1 MNPTI
6 RNAPTG
12 KAIAADAV
20 EPARHRLVL
29 PALCIAVLIAQIDT
43 AIVNLATEPI
53 GAAFGARV
61 GALQWVIDAYNLA
74 YAVLLLTGGLV
85 GDLYGRR
92 RAFILGAAVLSGA
105 SVVCALAPT
114 LGVLIAGRAL
124 AGAGAALLIP
134 ASLAIVRVIWRDP
147 AERSRALGI
156 WAACGGIAMIVGPTL
171 GGVLI
176 HAFGWQSIFWVVIPF
191 GVAAIVLA
199 AAVVPESA
207 DPHGRRFD
215 PAAQMLGAFAIAC
228 VVFATIDAR
237 HDAPRAALLA
247 ATGAAAVALFVRI
260 ERRLGTAALVPLDL
274 FANRP
279 FRGMLIANGAMT
291 FGGYGMLFVLPLAW
305 QSHHVLDA
313 TGAGLALLPMS
324 VLFALVSFGSGAVAA
339 RFGGRAAGAGGVA
352 LMGAGLAA
360 IGIGAAGSTDAH
372 APLLGWAETGL
383 ALTGTG
389 LGLAVGSLAATAV
402 GAVDAARAGTAASLM
417 NVMRMIGAVF
427 GVAVLGALYDA
438 CGGGAAGLRIAMMVG
453 STVQLACAALAWRTS
468 GSATRAGSPRPIG

>member
-1 MNPTI
+1 MNPTL
-6 RNAPTG
+6 RPASTG
-12 KAIAADAV
+12 AADAV
-20 EPARHRLVL
+20 APARHRLVL

-74 YAVLLLTGGLV
+74 YAVLLLTGGLI
-85 GDLYGRR
+85 GDLFGRR
-92 RAFILGAAVLSGA
+92 RAFVLGAAVLSGA

-134 ASLAIVRVIWRDP
+134 ASLAIVRVTWRDP
-147 AERSRALGI
+147 AGRARALGI

-176 HAFGWQSIFWVVIPF
+176 PAFGWRSIFGIVIPF
-191 GVAAIVLA
+191 SVAAIVLA
-199 AAVVPESA
+199 SAVVPESA
-207 DPHGRRFD
+207 DPQGRRFD
-215 PAAQMLGAFAIAC
+215 PAAQVLGAIAIGC

-237 HDAPRAALLA
+237 HAPLRAVLLVA
-247 ATGAAAVALFVRI
+247 AAAAAVALFVRI

-274 FANRP
+274 FANRA
-279 FRGMLIANGAMT
+279 FRGMLVGNGTMT

-324 VLFALVSFGSGAVAA
+324 IPFALVSFGSGAAAA
-339 RFGGRAAGAGGVA
+339 RVGGRTAGAGGVA
-352 LMGAGLAA
+352 LMGLGLAA
-360 IGIGAAGSTDAH
+360 IGIGAAGSTDRH
-372 APLLGWAETGL
+372 APMLLWAEAGL

-417 NVMRMIGAVF
+417 NVTRMIGAVF
-427 GVAVLGALYDA
+427 GVAMLGALYDA
-438 CGGGAAGLRIAMMVG
+438 CGGDATGLRVAMLTG
-453 STVQLACAALAWRTS
+453 SALQLAGAALAWRTAGAS
-468 GSATRAGSPRPIG
+468 VPTGTTRPAG

>member
-1 MNPTI
+1 M
-6 RNAPTG
+6 
-12 KAIAADAV
+12 
-20 EPARHRLVL
+20 

-53 GAAFGARV
+53 GTAFGARV
-61 GALQWVIDAYNLA
+61 SALQWVIDAYNLA
-74 YAVLLLTGGLV
+74 YAVLLLTGGLI

-92 RAFILGAAVLSGA
+92 RAFVLGATVLSGA

-134 ASLAIVRVIWRDP
+134 ASLAIVRVLWRDP
-147 AERSRALGI
+147 AERARALGI

-176 HAFGWQSIFWVVIPF
+176 HAFGWRSIFGVVIPF
-191 GVAAIVLA
+191 GIAAIALA
-199 AAVVPESA
+199 SAVVPESA
-207 DPHGRRFD
+207 DPRGRRFD
-215 PAAQMLGAFAIAC
+215 PAAQVLGAIAIGC

-237 HDAPRAALLA
+237 HDPQRAALLIG
-247 ATGAAAVALFVRI
+247 TGA
-260 ERRLGTAALVPLDL
+260 AALVPLDL
-274 FANRP
+274 FANRA
-279 FRGMLIANGAMT
+279 FRGMLVGNGAMT

-313 TGAGLALLPMS
+313 SGAGLALLPMS
-324 VLFALVSFGSGAVAA
+324 VPFALVSFGSGAVAA
-339 RFGGRAAGAGGVA
+339 RVGARTAGAGGVA
-352 LMGAGLAA
+352 LMGLGLAA
-360 IGIGAAGSTDAH
+360 IGIGAAGSTNPH
-372 APLLGWAETGL
+372 APMLAWAEAGL

-417 NVMRMIGAVF
+417 NVTRMIGAVF
-427 GVAVLGALYDA
+427 GVALLGALYDA
-438 CGGGAAGLRIAMMVG
+438 CGGGASGLRVAMLTG
-453 STVQLACAALAWRTS
+453 SALQLAGAALAWRTAS
-468 GSATRAGSPRPIG
+468 TGTRAGAPRPIG

>member
-1 MNPTI
+1 MNSI
-6 RNAPTG
+6 RRPAATR
-12 KAIAADAV
+12 AADVAA
-20 EPARHRLVL
+20 PARHRLVL

-61 GALQWVIDAYNLA
+61 AALQWVIDAYNLA
-74 YAVLLLTGGLV
+74 YAVLLLTGGLID
-85 GDLYGRR
+85 DLYGRR
-92 RAFILGAAVLSGA
+92 RAFVLGATVLSGA

-114 LGVLIAGRAL
+114 LGVLIAGRTL

-134 ASLAIVRVIWRDP
+134 ASLAIVRVLWRDP
-147 AERSRALGI
+147 AERARALGI

-176 HAFGWQSIFWVVIPF
+176 HTFGWRSIFGVVIPF
-191 GVAAIVLA
+191 GIAAIALA
-199 AAVVPESA
+199 SAVVPEST
-207 DPHGRRFD
+207 DPQGRRFD
-215 PAAQMLGAFAIAC
+215 PAAQVLGAIAIGC

-237 HDAPRAALLA
+237 HDPLRAPLLIG
-247 ATGAAAVALFVRI
+247 TGAAAIALFVRI

-274 FANRP
+274 FANRA
-279 FRGMLIANGAMT
+279 FRGMLVGNGAMT

-324 VLFALVSFGSGAVAA
+324 VPFALVSFGSGAVAA
-339 RFGGRAAGAGGVA
+339 RVGARTAGAGCVA
-352 LMGAGLAA
+352 LMGLGLAA
-360 IGIGAAGSTDAH
+360 IGIGAAGSTNPH
-372 APLLGWAETGL
+372 APMLAWAEAGL

-402 GAVDAARAGTAASLM
+402 GAV
-417 NVMRMIGAVF
+417 F
-427 GVAVLGALYDA
+427 GVALLGALYDA
-438 CGGGAAGLRIAMMVG
+438 CGGGASGLRVAMLTG
-453 STVQLACAALAWRTS
+453 SALQLAGAALAWRTA
-468 GSATRAGSPRPIG
+468 GTGTRAGAPRPIG

>member
-1 MNPTI
+1 MNPI
-6 RNAPTG
+6 RRPAAPR
-12 KAIAADAV
+12 AADVAA
-20 EPARHRLVL
+20 PARHRLAL

-53 GAAFGARV
+53 GTAFGARV

-74 YAVLLLTGGLV
+74 YAVLLLTGGLI

-92 RAFILGAAVLSGA
+92 RAFVLGATVLSGA

-134 ASLAIVRVIWRDP
+134 ASLAIVRVLWRDP
-147 AERSRALGI
+147 AERARALGI

-176 HAFGWQSIFWVVIPF
+176 HAFGWRSIFGVVIPF
-191 GVAAIVLA
+191 GIAAIALA
-199 AAVVPESA
+199 SAVVPESA
-207 DPHGRRFD
+207 DPRGRRFD
-215 PAAQMLGAFAIAC
+215 PAAQVLGAIAIGC

-237 HDAPRAALLA
+237 HDPLRAALLIG
-247 ATGAAAVALFVRI
+247 TGAAAIALFVRI

-274 FANRP
+274 FANRT
-279 FRGMLIANGAMT
+279 FRGMLVGNGAMT

-324 VLFALVSFGSGAVAA
+324 VPFALVSFGSGAVAA
-339 RFGGRAAGAGGVA
+339 RVGARTAGAGGVA
-352 LMGAGLAA
+352 LMGLGLAA
-360 IGIGAAGSTDAH
+360 IGIGA
-372 APLLGWAETGL
+372 
-383 ALTGTG
+383 
-389 LGLAVGSLAATAV
+389 
-402 GAVDAARAGTAASLM
+402 
-417 NVMRMIGAVF
+417 
-427 GVAVLGALYDA
+427 
-438 CGGGAAGLRIAMMVG
+438 
-453 STVQLACAALAWRTS
+453 
-468 GSATRAGSPRPIG
+468 

>member
-1 MNPTI
+1 MNPI
-6 RNAPTG
+6 RRPAAPR
-12 KAIAADAV
+12 AADVAA
-20 EPARHRLVL
+20 PARHRLAL

-53 GAAFGARV
+53 GTAFGARV

-74 YAVLLLTGGLV
+74 YAVLLLTGGLI

-92 RAFILGAAVLSGA
+92 RAFVLGATVLSGA

-134 ASLAIVRVIWRDP
+134 ASLAIVRVLWRHP
-147 AERSRALGI
+147 AERARALGI

-176 HAFGWQSIFWVVIPF
+176 HAFGWRSIFGVVIPF
-191 GVAAIVLA
+191 GIAAIALTS
-199 AAVVPESA
+199 AVVPESA
-207 DPHGRRFD
+207 DPRGRRFD
-215 PAAQMLGAFAIAC
+215 PAAQVLGAIAIGC

-237 HDAPRAALLA
+237 HDPQRAALLIG
-247 ATGAAAVALFVRI
+247 TGAAAIALFVRI

-274 FANRP
+274 FANRA
-279 FRGMLIANGAMT
+279 FRGMLVGNGAMT

-313 TGAGLALLPMS
+313 SGAGLALLPMS
-324 VLFALVSFGSGAVAA
+324 VPFALVSFGSGAVAA
-339 RFGGRAAGAGGVA
+339 RVGARTAGAGGVA
-352 LMGAGLAA
+352 LM
-360 IGIGAAGSTDAH
+360 
-372 APLLGWAETGL
+372 
-383 ALTGTG
+383 G

-417 NVMRMIGAVF
+417 NVTRMIGAVF
-427 GVAVLGALYDA
+427 GVALLGALYDA
-438 CGGGAAGLRIAMMVG
+438 CGGGASGLRVAMLTG
-453 STVQLACAALAWRTS
+453 SALQLAGAALAWRTAS
-468 GSATRAGSPRPIG
+468 TGTRAGAPRPIG

>member
-6 RNAPTG
+6 RHASAGTAEP
-12 KAIAADAV
+12 AA
-20 EPARHRLVL
+20 PARHRLVL

-53 GAAFGARV
+53 GTAFGARV

-92 RAFILGAAVLSGA
+92 RAFVLGAAVLSGA

-147 AERSRALGI
+147 AERARALGI

-176 HAFGWQSIFWVVIPF
+176 HAFGWRSIFAVVIPF
-191 GVAAIVLA
+191 GVAAIALA
-199 AAVVPESA
+199 RAVVPESA
-207 DPHGRRFD
+207 DPQGRRFD
-215 PAAQMLGAFAIAC
+215 PAAQALGAIAVGC

-237 HDAPRAALLA
+237 HDALRAVLLI
-247 ATGAAAVALFVRI
+247 ATGAAAIALFVRI

-274 FANRP
+274 FANRA
-279 FRGMLIANGAMT
+279 FRGMLVGNGAMT

-313 TGAGLALLPMS
+313 TGAGFALLPMS
-324 VLFALVSFGSGAVAA
+324 VPFALVSFCSGAFAA
-339 RFGGRAAGAGGVA
+339 RFGARPAGAGGVA
-352 LMGAGLAA
+352 LMGLGLAA
-360 IGIGAAGSTDAH
+360 IGIGAAGSTDPH
-372 APLLGWAETGL
+372 APMLWWAKAGL

-417 NVMRMIGAVF
+417 NVTRMIGAVF
-427 GVAVLGALYDA
+427 GVAMLGALYDA
-438 CGGGAAGLRIAMMVG
+438 CSDGAVGLRVAMLAG
-453 STVQLACAALAWRTS
+453 SAVQLAGAALAWHTA
-468 GSATRAGSPRPIG
+468 GTRVPAGARRPIG

>member
-1 MNPTI
+1 MNPI
-6 RNAPTG
+6 RRPAATR
-12 KAIAADAV
+12 AADVAA
-20 EPARHRLVL
+20 PARHRLVL

-53 GAAFGARV
+53 GTAFGARV
-61 GALQWVIDAYNLA
+61 SALQWVIDAYNLA
-74 YAVLLLTGGLV
+74 YAVLLLTGGLI

-92 RAFILGAAVLSGA
+92 RAFVLGATVLSGA

-134 ASLAIVRVIWRDP
+134 ASLAIVRVLWRDP
-147 AERSRALGI
+147 AERARALGI

-176 HAFGWQSIFWVVIPF
+176 HAFGWRSIFGVVIPF
-191 GVAAIVLA
+191 GIAAIALA
-199 AAVVPESA
+199 SAVVPESA
-207 DPHGRRFD
+207 DPRGRRFD
-215 PAAQMLGAFAIAC
+215 PAAQVLGAIAIGC

-237 HDAPRAALLA
+237 HDPQRAALLIG
-247 ATGAAAVALFVRI
+247 TGA
-260 ERRLGTAALVPLDL
+260 AALVPLDL
-274 FANRP
+274 FANRA
-279 FRGMLIANGAMT
+279 FRGMLVGNGAMT

-313 TGAGLALLPMS
+313 SGAGLALLPMS
-324 VLFALVSFGSGAVAA
+324 VPFALVSFGSGAVAA
-339 RFGGRAAGAGGVA
+339 RVGARTAGAGGVA
-352 LMGAGLAA
+352 LMGLGLAA
-360 IGIGAAGSTDAH
+360 IGIGAAGSTNPH
-372 APLLGWAETGL
+372 APMLAWAEAGL

-417 NVMRMIGAVF
+417 NVTRMIGAVF
-427 GVAVLGALYDA
+427 GVALLGALYDA
-438 CGGGAAGLRIAMMVG
+438 CGGGASGLRVAMLTG
-453 STVQLACAALAWRTS
+453 SALQLAGAALAWRTAS
-468 GSATRAGSPRPIG
+468 TGTRAGAPRPIG

>member
-1 MNPTI
+1 MNPI
-6 RNAPTG
+6 RRPAAPR
-12 KAIAADAV
+12 AADVAA
-20 EPARHRLVL
+20 PARHRLAL

-53 GAAFGARV
+53 GTAFGARV

-74 YAVLLLTGGLV
+74 YAVLLLTGGLI

-92 RAFILGAAVLSGA
+92 RAFVLGATVLSGA

-134 ASLAIVRVIWRDP
+134 ASLAIVRVLWRHP
-147 AERSRALGI
+147 AERARALGI

-176 HAFGWQSIFWVVIPF
+176 HALGWRSIFGVVIPF
-191 GVAAIVLA
+191 GIAAIALTS
-199 AAVVPESA
+199 AVVPESA
-207 DPHGRRFD
+207 DPRGRRFD
-215 PAAQMLGAFAIAC
+215 PAAQVLGAIAIGC

-237 HDAPRAALLA
+237 HDPQRAALLIG
-247 ATGAAAVALFVRI
+247 TGAAAIALFVRI

-274 FANRP
+274 FANRA
-279 FRGMLIANGAMT
+279 FRGMLVGNGAMT

-313 TGAGLALLPMS
+313 SGASLALLPMS
-324 VLFALVSFGSGAVAA
+324 VPFALVSFGSGAVAA
-339 RFGGRAAGAGGVA
+339 RVGARTAGAGGVA
-352 LMGAGLAA
+352 LIGLGLAA
-360 IGIGAAGSTDAH
+360 IGIGAAGSTNPH
-372 APLLGWAETGL
+372 APMLAWAEAGL

-417 NVMRMIGAVF
+417 NVTRMIGAVF
-427 GVAVLGALYDA
+427 GVALLGALYDA
-438 CGGGAAGLRIAMMVG
+438 CGGGASGLRVAMLTG
-453 STVQLACAALAWRTS
+453 SALQLAGAALAWRTA
-468 GSATRAGSPRPIG
+468 GTGTRAGAPRPIG

>member
-1 MNPTI
+1 MTEPVHHT
-6 RNAPTG
+6 RGATDT
-12 KAIAADAV
+12 AA
-20 EPARHRLVL
+20 PARHRLVL

-53 GAAFGARV
+53 GAAFGARI

-114 LGVLIAGRAL
+114 LGMLIAGRAL

-147 AERSRALGI
+147 VERSRALGI

-176 HAFGWQSIFWVVIPF
+176 HAFGWRSIFAIVIPF
-191 GVAAIVLA
+191 GIAAIALA

-207 DPHGRRFD
+207 DPQGRRFD
-215 PAAQMLGAFAIAC
+215 PAAQALGALAIGC
-228 VVFATIDAR
+228 VVFATIGAR
-237 HDAPRAALLA
+237 HDALRAAWLIA
-247 ATGAAAVALFVRI
+247 IGAASIALFVRI
-260 ERRLGTAALVPLDL
+260 ERRLGAAALVPLDL

-279 FRGMLIANGAMT
+279 FRGMLVANGAMT

-305 QSHHVLDA
+305 QSHGVLDA
-313 TGAGLALLPMS
+313 TGAGIALLPMS
-324 VLFALVSFGSGAVAA
+324 VPFALVSFGSGAIAA
-339 RFGGRAAGAGGVA
+339 RFGGRTTGAGGVA
-352 LMGAGLAA
+352 LMGIGLAVIA
-360 IGIGAAGSTDAH
+360 LGAAGSTDVH
-372 APLLGWAETGL
+372 APRLVCAEAGL

-417 NVMRMIGAVF
+417 NVTRMIGAVF
-427 GVAVLGALYDA
+427 GVAVVGALYDA
-438 CGGGAAGLRIAMMVG
+438 CGGGATGLRVALATGSAM
-453 STVQLACAALAWRTS
+453 QLACAALAWRT
-468 GSATRAGSPRPIG
+468 AGSRTPAGVPRPAG